1 MAVGDVVTGISSVAA
16 TTGVL
21 DIRPATGVEWTVHNI
36 YYNAGTTIEF
46 YKTDG
51 TNAIKFDSDT
61 TAGAR
66 LGAVFH
72 CTNTQ
77 WIQIKN
83 TSGAAVLVGYDGVQ
97 TK

>member
-1 MAVGDVVTGISSVAA
+1 MAVGDKVASIVSVVANTG
-16 TTGVL
+16 TL
-21 DIRPATGVEWTVHNI
+21 DIRPTAGIEWTVHNI

-61 TAGAR
+61 SAGAR